1 MGLGPSG
8 SLSTRFFPLDLY
20 VHFHIDFTSKKV
32 YLDDFKV
39 MSVGDLEVKL
49 TGFGWLVNFLTS
61 KVATWIVG
69 LYRDKIISDLQLK
82 YNSYI
87 SDLLNNYDLDDILEG
102 RLLR

>member
-1 MGLGPSG
+1 MYLVKQSNDKKHIFVY
-8 SLSTRFFPLDLY
+8 FFR
-20 VHFHIDFTSKKV
+20 
-32 YLDDFKV
+32 
-39 MSVGDLEVKL
+39 DLEVKL

-82 YNSYI
+82 YDSYI